1 MQVVSVVCLAFKLFK
16 SQSLFSIEE
25 SRESGVVLYSCCG
38 ELITIKNG
46 SSEYG
51 MNAFVSEV
59 QKYWPKLEA
68 SLGHSFQDKAL
79 LTEALT
85 HRSFANEYQVENLP
99 DNERLEFLGD
109 AVLDL
114 VTSEYLMAT
123 LPEAPEGQLTRIR
136 AEVVSMPGLARIASS
151 LDIGSAML
159 LGKGEERSG
168 GREKSSLLADAV
180 EALIGAVFTD
190 GGFDAAKAVVLPL
203 FVPMLEEA
211 SKVEGQDFKSRLQ
224 EMLQASQ
231 RALPLYKVADAFGP
245 DHERIFLVEVILDD
259 TVISSGQGRT
269 KKSAEQAAA
278 ELALVALS
286 EET

>member
-1 MQVVSVVCLAFKLFK
+1 MV
-16 SQSLFSIEE
+16 
-25 SRESGVVLYSCCG
+25 
-38 ELITIKNG
+38 
-46 SSEYG
+46 

-136 AEVVSMPGLARIASS
+136 AEVVSMPGLARIAGS

-190 GGFDAAKAVVLPL
+190 GGFDAARAVVLPL

-224 EMLQASQ
+224 EILQASQ
-231 RALPLYKVADAFGP
+231 RALPLYKVADASGP

-278 ELALVALS
+278 ELALIALS

>member
-1 MQVVSVVCLAFKLFK
+1 MK
-16 SQSLFSIEE
+16 
-25 SRESGVVLYSCCG
+25 
-38 ELITIKNG
+38 
-46 SSEYG
+46 
-51 MNAFVSEV
+51 AFVSEV

-136 AEVVSMPGLARIASS
+136 AEVVSMPGLARIAWS

-190 GGFDAAKAVVLPL
+190 GGFDAARAVVLPL

-231 RALPLYKVADAFGP
+231 RALPLYKVADASGP

-278 ELALVALS
+278 ELALIALS
-286 EET
+286 DEA

>member
-1 MQVVSVVCLAFKLFK
+1 MK
-16 SQSLFSIEE
+16 
-25 SRESGVVLYSCCG
+25 
-38 ELITIKNG
+38 
-46 SSEYG
+46 
-51 MNAFVSEV
+51 AFVNEV

-68 SLGHSFQDKAL
+68 SLGHSFRDKAL

-85 HRSFANEYQVENLP
+85 HRSFANECQVANLP

-151 LDIGSAML
+151 LDIGPAML

-190 GGFDAAKAVVLPL
+190 GGFDAARAVVLPL

-231 RALPLYKVADAFGP
+231 RALPLYKVADASGP

-286 EET
+286 DEA

>member
-1 MQVVSVVCLAFKLFK
+1 MK
-16 SQSLFSIEE
+16 I
-25 SRESGVVLYSCCG
+25 
-38 ELITIKNG
+38 
-46 SSEYG
+46 
-51 MNAFVSEV
+51 FVSEV
-59 QKYWPKLEA
+59 QKYWPKMEE
-68 SLGHSFQDKAL
+68 SLGHSFQDKTL

-85 HRSFANEYQVENLP
+85 HRSFANEYHAENLP
-99 DNERLEFLGD
+99 DNERFEFLGD

-114 VTSEYLMAT
+114 AISEYLMVT

-136 AEVVSMPGLARIASS
+136 AEVVSMPGLARIASF
-151 LDIGSAML
+151 LDIGPAML

-168 GREKSSLLADAV
+168 GREKTSLLADAV

-231 RALPLYKVADAFGP
+231 RALPIYKVADASGP
-245 DHERIFLVEVILDD
+245 DHERIFLVEVIVDD

-278 ELALVALS
+278 ELALIALS
-286 EET
+286 DET

>member
-1 MQVVSVVCLAFKLFK
+1 MK
-16 SQSLFSIEE
+16 
-25 SRESGVVLYSCCG
+25 
-38 ELITIKNG
+38 
-46 SSEYG
+46 
-51 MNAFVSEV
+51 AFVSEV

-85 HRSFANEYQVENLP
+85 HRSFANECQVENLP

-136 AEVVSMPGLARIASS
+136 AEVVSMPGLARIAGS

-190 GGFDAAKAVVLPL
+190 GGFDAARAVVLPL

-211 SKVEGQDFKSRLQ
+211 SNVEGQDFKSRLQ

-231 RALPLYKVADAFGP
+231 RALPLYKVADASGP

-278 ELALVALS
+278 ELALIALS
-286 EET
+286 DEA

>member
-1 MQVVSVVCLAFKLFK
+1 MKAFL
-16 SQSLFSIEE
+16 
-25 SRESGVVLYSCCG
+25 
-38 ELITIKNG
+38 
-46 SSEYG
+46 
-51 MNAFVSEV
+51 SEV

-85 HRSFANEYQVENLP
+85 HRSFANECQVENLP

-136 AEVVSMPGLARIASS
+136 AEVVSMPGLARIAGS

-190 GGFDAAKAVVLPL
+190 GGFDAARAVVLPL

-211 SKVEGQDFKSRLQ
+211 SNVEGQDFKSRLQ

-231 RALPLYKVADAFGP
+231 RALPLYKVAGASGP

-278 ELALVALS
+278 ELALIALS

>member
-1 MQVVSVVCLAFKLFK
+1 MK
-16 SQSLFSIEE
+16 
-25 SRESGVVLYSCCG
+25 
-38 ELITIKNG
+38 
-46 SSEYG
+46 
-51 MNAFVSEV
+51 AFVSEV
-59 QKYWPKLEA
+59 QKYWPKLEE
-68 SLGHSFQDKAL
+68 SLGHPFQDKTL

-85 HRSFANEYQVENLP
+85 HRSFANEYHTENLP

-114 VTSEYLMAT
+114 VISEYLMVT
-123 LPEAPEGQLTRIR
+123 LPGAPEGQLTRIR
-136 AEVVSMPGLARIASS
+136 AEVVSMPGLARIAGA
-151 LDIGSAML
+151 LDVGSAML

-190 GGFDAAKAVVLPL
+190 GGFDAARAVVLPL

-231 RALPLYKVADAFGP
+231 RALPLYKVADASGP

-278 ELALVALS
+278 ELALIALS

>member
-1 MQVVSVVCLAFKLFK
+1 M
-16 SQSLFSIEE
+16 
-25 SRESGVVLYSCCG
+25 
-38 ELITIKNG
+38 KNL
-46 SSEYG
+46 SSERG
-51 MNAFVSEV
+51 MKTFVSEA
-59 QKYWPKLEA
+59 QKFWPKLEE

-79 LTEALT
+79 LAEALT
-85 HRSFANEYQVENLP
+85 HRSFANEYHAEKLP

-114 VTSEYLMAT
+114 VTSEYLMVT

-136 AEVVSMPGLARIASS
+136 AEVVSMPGLARIARS
-151 LDIGSAML
+151 LDVGSAML

-168 GREKSSLLADAV
+168 VRQNSSLLADAV

-190 GGFDAAKAVVLPL
+190 GGFASAKAVVLPL
-203 FVPMLEEA
+203 FVPLLEEA

-231 RALPLYKVADAFGP
+231 RALPVYRLANACGP
-245 DHERIFLVEVILDD
+245 SHERIFHVEVIVDD

-269 KKSAEQAAA
+269 KKSAEQVAA
-278 ELALVALS
+278 ELALIALS

>member
-1 MQVVSVVCLAFKLFK
+1 MK
-16 SQSLFSIEE
+16 
-25 SRESGVVLYSCCG
+25 
-38 ELITIKNG
+38 
-46 SSEYG
+46 
-51 MNAFVSEV
+51 AFVSEV
-59 QKYWPKLEA
+59 QKYWPKLEE

-85 HRSFANEYQVENLP
+85 HRSFANEHQTENLP

-136 AEVVSMPGLARIASS
+136 AEVVSMPGLARIAWS

-190 GGFDAAKAVVLPL
+190 GGFEVAKAAVLSL
-203 FVPMLEEA
+203 FVPLLEEA

-231 RALPLYKVADAFGP
+231 RALPIYKVADASGP
-245 DHERIFLVEVILDD
+245 AHERIFLVEVIVDD

-269 KKSAEQAAA
+269 KKNAEQAAA
-278 ELALVALS
+278 ELALIALS

>member
-1 MQVVSVVCLAFKLFK
+1 MKV
-16 SQSLFSIEE
+16 
-25 SRESGVVLYSCCG
+25 
-38 ELITIKNG
+38 
-46 SSEYG
+46 
-51 MNAFVSEV
+51 FVSEV
-59 QKYWPKLEA
+59 QQCWPKLET

-85 HRSFANEYQVENLP
+85 HRSFANEYQAENLP

-114 VTSEYLMAT
+114 VTSEYLMAK
-123 LPEAPEGQLTRIR
+123 LPDAPEGHLTRIR
-136 AEVVSMPGLARIASS
+136 AEVVSMPGLARIAWS
-151 LDIGSAML
+151 LDIGPAIL

-168 GREKSSLLADAV
+168 GREKSSLLADTV
-180 EALIGAVFTD
+180 EALIGAVFID

-211 SKVEGQDFKSRLQ
+211 AKLEGQDFKSRLQ

-231 RALPLYKVADAFGP
+231 RALPVYKVADASGP
-245 DHERIFLVEVILDD
+245 AHERVFLVEVILDD

-278 ELALVALS
+278 ELALIALDD
-286 EET
+286 ET

>member
-1 MQVVSVVCLAFKLFK
+1 MKAF
-16 SQSLFSIEE
+16 E
-25 SRESGVVLYSCCG
+25 
-38 ELITIKNG
+38 
-46 SSEYG
+46 
-51 MNAFVSEV
+51 SEV

-68 SLGHSFQDKAL
+68 SLGHSFQDKTL

-85 HRSFANEYQVENLP
+85 HRSFANEYHAENLP

-114 VTSEYLMAT
+114 VTSEYLMAK
-123 LPEAPEGQLTRIR
+123 LPDAPEGHLTRIR
-136 AEVVSMPGLARIASS
+136 AEVVSMPGLARVARS
-151 LDIGSAML
+151 LEIGPAML

-190 GGFDAAKAVVLPL
+190 GGFDAVKAVVLPL
-203 FVPMLEEA
+203 FVPMLEDA

-231 RALPLYKVADAFGP
+231 RALPLYNVADASGP
-245 DHERIFLVEVILDD
+245 AHERIFLVEVIVED

-278 ELALVALS
+278 ELALIALS
-286 EET
+286 DGT